1 MRCQFYL
8 KKSLEFSFNVISVS
22 HIYKKRASESILRI
36 KEYTWKFKRRLLNI
50 DIALRGTLSVSSHY
64 EVSKKKLF
72 RNKRGG

>member
-36 KEYTWKFKRRLLNI
+36 HLEIQKTTFK
-50 DIALRGTLSVSSHY
+50 Y
-64 EVSKKKLF
+64 
-72 RNKRGG
+72 

>member
-1 MRCQFYL
+1 M
-8 KKSLEFSFNVISVS
+8 S

-64 EVSKKKLF
+64 EVSKKKNYF
-72 RNKRGG
+72 ATREEDKTNFIKI